1 MCPGEHGS
9 TPCLHNH
16 RSGDDKGAWDE
27 WITEAAG
34 KLESGL
40 SQFSEEEIT
49 QRLQHAQESA
59 IKLHV
64 WSAGGDGTVSATIQA
79 MFDND
84 IDVNRVYFS
93 CIPFGTGND
102 FADALGWGR
111 SVPGNAVGESMK
123 LLNKIITE
131 RLDGYTCKLDI
142 YEMTFTTY
150 DDGHIKHVSKDM
162 FKQPGM
168 KRYSCLMIDYF
179 SLGVQGFVGS
189 SFELHRPGKR
199 ALNILMYTAASAKWV
214 FMKKFPPIN
223 EALES
228 ISTEPKARHM
238 CTASDFG
245 EGVDADLPVIRSKP
259 IEIDIQNVARFWGR
273 NIDVWNNPHKEDS
286 GRSQLSNKKGV
297 TDSTNW
303 TPQYAGDGKVE
314 LFSVRDIGDYALNQM
329 PGRSDYRINRLAQ
342 MAGPLALHFRAPEDY
357 PPRSNN
363 PLTSHKNIEQGLL
376 YGMCDGEFI
385 ELYHPRDIVISRKVT
400 LKAIG

>member
-1 MCPGEHGS
+1 
-9 TPCLHNH
+9 
-16 RSGDDKGAWDE
+16 
-27 WITEAAG
+27 
-34 KLESGL
+34 
-40 SQFSEEEIT
+40 
-49 QRLQHAQESA
+49 
-59 IKLHV
+59 
-64 WSAGGDGTVSATIQA
+64 
-79 MFDND
+79 
-84 IDVNRVYFS
+84 
-93 CIPFGTGND
+93 
-102 FADALGWGR
+102 
-111 SVPGNAVGESMK
+111 MK

-142 YEMTFTTY
+142 YELTFTTY

-228 ISTEPKARHM
+228 ISTVPEAIKEDPKLTDKDRARWLEEASEADRKQVMLFRVAGPKKHCHGRKMGWAKEPKARHM

-297 TDSTNW
+297 TDSANW
-303 TPQYAGDGKVE
+303 TPQYAGDGKV
-314 LFSVRDIGDYALNQM
+314 
-329 PGRSDYRINRLAQ
+329 
-342 MAGPLALHFRAPEDY
+342 
-357 PPRSNN
+357 
-363 PLTSHKNIEQGLL
+363 
-376 YGMCDGEFI
+376 
-385 ELYHPRDIVISRKVT
+385 
-400 LKAIG
+400 